1 MLFMKISLI
10 LEQILYL
17 AKQIYL
23 SNFKKKLKK
32 KKLKNKLGWNRFR
45 PFMSPEEM

>member
-1 MLFMKISLI
+1 MKISLI

-32 KKLKNKLGWNRFR
+32 KKKKKLKNKLGWNRFR

>member
-1 MLFMKISLI
+1 MKISLI

-23 SNFKKKLKK
+23 SNFKKQLKKKK